1 MRIEQADDRA
11 RAIDDDEYCGPD
23 MLWEIA
29 KGIVTAMAAV
39 IAIAVIFLLTS
50 SAAEPSQQ
58 HQPGLVES
66 IVPIEVTSTRQ
77 DCSVPGYCR
86 MIRVNGRGTGTVVC
100 ADRSGSTVLTA
111 AHVVRGAQSVTVY
124 DRPARVLAVD
134 DRLASGRDIALLHV
148 PGLHGLRPIP
158 VATTSITAGRTVR
171 LWGFGSESERGYF
184 DAPALSDAWVKAVAR
199 EGDSGGPV
207 VADGAIVGVING
219 VSNDGQTVITPCHHV
234 REFILRCRPECV
246 PSPLPVAPLAAAPP
260 PPIELPGDIPDR
272 EKVRRIESLEREVA
286 TLRKQLAES
295 VSGKFGPPGPQGE
308 RGPQGPAGPPGK
320 DASARPLQVRLDVVD
335 DSGKVV
341 ASDTETYQPGQP
353 IVLRFHE
360 RLLTKNK

>member
-1 MRIEQADDRA
+1 MRIEQAEDRA
-11 RAIDDDEYCGPD
+11 HAVGNDEEYGPD
-23 MLWEIA
+23 LLWGIA
-29 KGIVTAMAAV
+29 KCIAIAMVAV
-39 IAIAVIFLLTS
+39 IAIAVILLLAS
-50 SAAEPSQQ
+50 SVAGAVEVQ
-58 HQPGLVES
+58 QPGLVES

-86 MIRVNGRGTGTVVC
+86 MVRVHGRGTGTVVC
-100 ADRSGSTVLTA
+100 TDRSGSTVLTA
-111 AHVVRGAQSVTVY
+111 AHIVRGAQSVTVY
-124 DRPARVLAVD
+124 NRPARVLAVD
-134 DRLASGRDIALLHV
+134 DKLEFGRDIALLHV

-158 VATTSITAGRTVR
+158 VATTSLTAGRTVR
-171 LWGFGSESERGYF
+171 LWGFGSESQRGYF

-234 REFILRCRPECV
+234 REFILRCRPECA
-246 PSPLPVAPLAAAPP
+246 PSSLPVVPLAAAPP

-295 VSGKFGPPGPQGE
+295 ASGKPGPPGPQGE
-308 RGPQGPAGPPGK
+308 RGPAGPAGK

-335 DSGKVV
+335 DSGKVI